1 MSVSQA
7 DYASPWRRLAAIVYD
22 GCLLFGVLFVGSLIP
37 TLIMNVADLG
47 QSPVTDSVVH
57 ELNTPLHG
65 MLYQVYLITLT
76 VGFFGFFWRKNGQT
90 LGMQAWR
97 LQLETNDGGKISWPR
112 CAARVVAALFS
123 LALFGLGFFWI
134 WLDRDRL
141 SWHDRLCGTRLRV
154 LPKTA
159 KK

>member
-1 MSVSQA
+1 MSATQLA
-7 DYASPWRRLAAIVYD
+7 YANPWRRFAAIIYD
-22 GCLLFGVLFVGSLIP
+22 GCLLFGVLFVGSLVP
-37 TLIMNVADLG
+37 TLIMNAADLG
-47 QSPVTDSVVH
+47 QSPATDTVVH
-57 ELNTPLHG
+57 ELNTPMHG
-65 MLYQVYLITLT
+65 LLYQAYLIILT

-97 LQLETNDGGKISWPR
+97 LQLVTSDGSRISWPR

-134 WLDRDRL
+134 WIDRDHL
-141 SWHDRLCGTRLRV
+141 SWHDRLCGTHMRV
-154 LPKTA
+154 LPKVD